1 MIVSG
6 RIVGLL
12 SLVLIIAMMLWYMEK
27 GKRGKLPRLRKLAV
41 IDAFPEVVGRA
52 TEMGRPVYYLLGEGR
67 MDRPMDMPA
76 TVASFAP
83 LQYVAELCAKYD
95 AKLHVPTELAVAYDI
110 SYELVRSAYL
120 KAGKIDKFDPTYT
133 VLYVGGYG
141 QTYYV
146 LNSMWRERV
155 AGTFI
160 IGSLYHQAIL
170 FAEVGARAGALQ
182 IGGTDTTH
190 NIPFLVSACDYGI
203 IGEEIY
209 ALSAYLSKDPIP
221 TGQLAGQDIGK
232 ILAVILILGGTLLLL
247 AGFDIRR
254 LLTM

>member
-1 MIVSG
+1 MLVSG
-6 RIVGLL
+6 RVVALL
-12 SLVLIIAMMLWYMEK
+12 SLLLVVAAVYWYMER
-27 GKRGKLPRLRKLAV
+27 GKRGKLPKLRRLAV

-52 TEMGRPVYYLLGEGR
+52 TEMGRPVYYLIGEGQMR
-67 MDRPMDMPA
+67 NPMDMPA

-83 LQYVAELCAKYD
+83 LQYVAELCAKYN

-110 SYELVRSAYL
+110 AYELVRSAYL
-120 KAGKIDKFDPTYT
+120 KEGKLDKFDPTYT

-146 LNSMWRERV
+146 MNSMWRERV

-160 IGSLYHQAIL
+160 IGSMYHQAVM
-170 FAEVGARAGALQ
+170 FAEVAARAGALQ
-182 IGGTDTTH
+182 VGGTDTTH
-190 NIPFLVSACDYGI
+190 NIAFLVAACDYGI

-209 ALSAYLSKDPIP
+209 ALSAYLTKDPVP

-232 ILAVILILGGTLLLL
+232 IVAVILMIGGTLLLL
-247 AGFDIRR
+247 MGLDIRKF
-254 LLTM
+254 LMM